1 MVEPETARAGLEALA
16 AAIAE
21 LAEGMQDIA
30 VRPPPRAGQ
39 ARLAIATRLRGIGED
54 VAVLAAAMEV
64 LQRRV
69 S

>member
-21 LAEGMQDIA
+21 LSEGMQDAA
-30 VRPPPRAGQ
+30 VRPLPRASH
-39 ARLAIATRLRGIGED
+39 ARLAVAGRLRVTGED